1 MAKDFY
7 KKFQNAKSNF
17 HNIRKK
23 VIVRVWGLAAR
34 LDLRNKKYRIK
45 NKKKH

>member
-7 KKFQNAKSNF
+7 KKFQNAKSHF
-17 HNIRKK
+17 HNIRSK
-23 VIVRVWGLAAR
+23 VATRFWSLAAR
-34 LDLRNKKYRIK
+34 LDQRNKKYRIK